1 MNNKIQIP
9 NTQPLLPHILL
20 VDDDRSI
27 LRTISPFLESNGYQV
42 TTSESGEYAIE
53 LLKKG
58 SFDII
63 ITDLVME
70 TIDGFQILKRAKKQY
85 QETMVIIFTG
95 YSDITLV
102 IDALRIGADDYLL
115 KPCEPE
121 VMLFRV
127 KSCLE
132 KKDTIN
138 KITEAKAALRESE
151 ERFRTLFE
159 EAPIPIQ
166 GHGPDGTIHYWNRA
180 CENIYG
186 YKKEEAVGKNIIELI
201 IPPEMHDY
209 VRKTINRSVETGEM
223 PPTDKL
229 LLMRKDGSKVPVIS
243 THTLIELG
251 GKGPEFY
258 CMNIDM
264 TEQERLQVQLY
275 QTRKMESIAN
285 LSGGIAHQFNNALAT
300 ITGNLDLLEMDFPSD
315 KNIAAYTV
323 QMKNSAQ
330 RMIKLTNQ
338 LLAYA
343 RGGKY
348 QAEIIS
354 LSDFVRNTIP
364 LIKHNLPSSV
374 HIDMD
379 LSDGNFNIEADP
391 TQMQMVLSAILTNS
405 SEAIAG
411 DGYIRV
417 SCRNETIIDDNSK
430 NTHVLKSGTYTSLT
444 IEDNGKGM
452 DEKTVNRVFEP
463 FFTTKF
469 QGRGLGM
476 AAAYGIVKN
485 HNGWIYVDS
494 ELGEGTKVN
503 IYLPEIAKEKIPS
516 KKIETEP
523 VKGTGT
529 ILVIEDNEMVMDVT
543 LTMLERLGYH
553 VLASKTGHEAIN
565 VVKSYDGDID
575 LAILDIVLPDMEGDE
590 VYPLLMEARPV
601 LKVLVYSGYSID
613 GPAQDI
619 LDSGAEDFLQKP
631 FSMAALSGK
640 VKELLET
647 KK

>member
-1 MNNKIQIP
+1 
-9 NTQPLLPHILL
+9 
-20 VDDDRSI
+20 
-27 LRTISPFLESNGYQV
+27 
-42 TTSESGEYAIE
+42 
-53 LLKKG
+53 
-58 SFDII
+58 
-63 ITDLVME
+63 
-70 TIDGFQILKRAKKQY
+70 
-85 QETMVIIFTG
+85 
-95 YSDITLV
+95 
-102 IDALRIGADDYLL
+102 
-115 KPCEPE
+115 
-121 VMLFRV
+121 MLFRV
-127 KSCLE
+127 KCCLE
-132 KKDTIN
+132 KKDTKR
-138 KITEAKAALRESE
+138 KIKEAEAALRESE
-151 ERFRTLFE
+151 EHFRTLFE
-159 EAPIPIQ
+159 EIPVPIQ
-166 GHGPDGTIHYWNRA
+166 GYGPDGTIHFWNSA
-180 CENIYG
+180 CENTYG
-186 YKKEEAVGKNIIELI
+186 YKKVEAVGKNIIELI
-201 IPPEMHDY
+201 IPPEMRDY
-209 VRKTINRSVETGEM
+209 VRETINHGVETGEI
-223 PPTDKL
+223 PPAENL
-229 LLMRKDGSKVPVIS
+229 LLMRKDGSRVPVIS
-243 THTLIELG
+243 THTLIELD
-251 GKGPEFY
+251 GKEPEFY
-258 CMNIDM
+258 CMDIDM
-264 TEQERLQVQLY
+264 TEQKRLQAQLY
-275 QTRKMESIAN
+275 QARKMESIAN

-300 ITGNLDLLEMDFPSD
+300 ITGNLDLLEMDFLGD

-330 RMIKLTNQ
+330 RMVKLTNQ

-354 LSDFVRNTIP
+354 LSHFVRNTIP
-364 LIKHNLPSSV
+364 LIKHNNLPSSV

-379 LSDGNFNIEADP
+379 LFDGNFNVEADP

-430 NTHVLKSGTYTSLT
+430 NTHALKSGTYISLT

-452 DEKTVNRVFEP
+452 GEETVSRVFEP

-494 ELGEGTKVN
+494 ELGNGTKVD

-523 VKGTGT
+523 VKGAGT

-543 LTMLERLGYH
+543 LMMLERLGYH
-553 VLASKTGHEAIN
+553 ALGAKTGHEAIN
-565 VVKSYDGDID
+565 VLKSDNGDIN
-575 LAILDIVLPDMEGDE
+575 LAILDIVLPDMGGDE
-590 VYPLLMEARPV
+590 VYPLLMETRPG

-613 GPAQDI
+613 GPAQEI
-619 LDSGAEDFLQKP
+619 LDSGAEGFIQKP
-631 FSMAALSGK
+631 FSMAALSEK
-640 VKELLET
+640 IKELLET